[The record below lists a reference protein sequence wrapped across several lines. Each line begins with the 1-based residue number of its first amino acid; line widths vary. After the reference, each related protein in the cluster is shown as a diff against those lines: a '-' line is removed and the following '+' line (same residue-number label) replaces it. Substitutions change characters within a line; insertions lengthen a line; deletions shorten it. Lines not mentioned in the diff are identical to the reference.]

1 MIKPIQMLFQ
11 HLTRR
16 FRRSARAFTLI
27 ELLVVIAI
35 IAILAVLLSPALARA
50 RESARRAVCMS
61 NVQQIGLAYKQFS
74 VDNDQSFPT
83 GTTANSVFA
92 LPFGLSNYLA
102 AGRIYICPSDDRQS
116 VPTASSFA
124 TTANVLSYACAVGDA
139 NGTVGLTENNSSE
152 QILIFD
158 RGVRSAAGTVEGA
171 STDHVSLFTNT
182 AAGWLATSPHK
193 GEGGNI
199 FFVGG
204 HVVWKRRLDGGLD
217 GSNGFLRT
225 PVQ

>member
-1 MIKPIQMLFQ
+1 MKPIQTLFQ

-16 FRRSARAFTLI
+16 FRRGERAFTLI

-35 IAILAVLLSPALARA
+35 IAVLAGLLSPALARA
-50 RESARRAVCMS
+50 RESARRAACMS
-61 NVQQIGLAYKQFS
+61 NVRQIGLAYKQFS
-74 VDNDQSFPT
+74 VDNNESFPT

-102 AGRIYICPSDDRQS
+102 AGRIYICPSDNGQS

-124 TTANVLSYACAVGDA
+124 TTADVLSYACAVGDV
-139 NGTVGLTENNSSE
+139 NGTVGLTENNSGE

-158 RGVRSAAGTVEGA
+158 RGVRSAAGTTEGTSA
-171 STDHVSLFTNT
+171 DHISLFTNT
-182 AAGWLATSPHK
+182 AAGWVAPASPHR
-193 GEGGNI
+193 GDGGNI

-204 HVVWKRRLDGGLD
+204 HAAWKRRLDGGLD

-225 PVQ
+225 PIP